1 MNPPWWA
8 EAETEA
14 NAIVKDFTAK
24 LKKKLCESPEKIIR
38 RKNPFLFRV
47 RAASNV
53 QTLADM
59 VINAYLS
66 SSEETMFGHVLED
79 VIIAICKNAKNGR
92 KSGIPNIDLE
102 YDYGYTR
109 TIMQIKS
116 GVNWGNSSQHKA
128 QVRAFK
134 SATAV
139 LRQGSRQLNVRC
151 IEGICYGKSEI
162 KDKGSHLR
170 VVGQCL
176 WEEISDWN
184 GTAGAV
190 MELLGKHASN
200 GLNSTRE
207 EARDQMVCFLRDSGA
222 VRDDGTVQWDKLLD
236 LVMAGPGK

>member
-14 NAIVKDFTAK
+14 NAIVKGFTAK
-24 LKKKLCESPEKIIR
+24 LEKKLCESPKKIIR

-59 VINAYLS
+59 IINSYLS

-79 VIIAICKNAKNGR
+79 VVIAICENAKNGR

-102 YDYGYTR
+102 YDYGDTR

-128 QVRAFK
+128 QARAFK
-134 SATAV
+134 SATAI
-139 LRQGSRQLNVRC
+139 LRQGSKQLNVRC

-170 VVGQCL
+170 VVGQCF
-176 WEEISDWN
+176 WEEISDWD

-200 GLNSTRE
+200 GLNSVRE
-207 EARDQMVCFLRDSGA
+207 EARDLMVCFLRDSGA
-222 VRDDGTVQWDKLLD
+222 VRDDDTVQWDKLLD
-236 LVMAGPGK
+236 LVMADL

>member
-8 EAETEA
+8 EAEAEA
-14 NAIVKDFTAK
+14 DAAVKDFTAK
-24 LKKKLCESPEKIIR
+24 LKKKLCDSPEKIIR

-66 SSEETMFGHVLED
+66 SSEETMFGNVLEN
-79 VIIAICKNAKNGR
+79 VAIAICKNSKNGR
-92 KSGIPNIDLE
+92 KSGIRNIDLE
-102 YDYGYTR
+102 YDCGDTR

-116 GVNWGNSSQHKA
+116 GVNWSNASSKRA
-128 QVRAFK
+128 QAEAFK
-134 SATAV
+134 KATAV
-139 LRQGSRQLNVRC
+139 LRQGGGGLNVRC

-162 KDKGSHLR
+162 KDEGSHLR
-170 VVGQCL
+170 VVGHCF
-176 WEEISDWN
+176 WKEISDWD
-184 GTAGAV
+184 GTADAV

-200 GLNSTRE
+200 GLNSSRE

-222 VRDDGTVQWDKLLD
+222 VRDDDTVQWDKLLD
-236 LVMAGPGK
+236 LVMAGPKK